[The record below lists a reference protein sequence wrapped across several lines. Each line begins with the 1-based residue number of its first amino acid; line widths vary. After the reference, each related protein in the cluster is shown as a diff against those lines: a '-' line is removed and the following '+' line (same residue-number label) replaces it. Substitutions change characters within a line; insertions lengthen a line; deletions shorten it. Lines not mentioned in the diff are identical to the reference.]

1 MVPFGRNEN
10 LVGRESILQQLLERI
25 PPSTK
30 KDDCQQTALEGL
42 GSKVSE
48 ASARPRS
55 PSRPPTKSLGVKGIE
70 DDKADAKMFVKAALS
85 HKSAG
90 SWLLV
95 IDNADDLKLFADA
108 TLSDYLLFNWNGSI
122 LFTTRNY
129 SIVSNL
135 DISFEGLINIGEM
148 S

>member
-1 MVPFGRNEN
+1 SR
-10 LVGRESILQQLLERI
+10 
-25 PPSTK
+25 
-30 KDDCQQTALEGL
+30 LEGL
-42 GSKVSE
+42 GGIGKTQIALETAYQVRDKHPDCSVFWVPAVDATSFE
-48 ASARPRS
+48 NAYRDIGHQ
-55 PSRPPTKSLGVKGIE
+55 LGVKGIE
-70 DDKADAKMFVKAALS
+70 DDKADAKMLVKAALS

-108 TLSDYLLFNWNGSI
+108 TLSDYLPFNWNGSI
-122 LFTTRNY
+122 LFTTRNH

-135 DISFEGLINIGEM
+135 DISLEGLINIGEM